1 MLSKQTN
8 LKRPVA
14 YKIGKEVSTSATG
27 IYYWT
32 IGTQQMDI
40 EGNVYIDESIVRES
54 FNADVVNMY
63 AAQGVVVILEGETLE
78 EYLENGFVYIDN
90 GCASTANIRKVKEQ
104 EQLLIEKDK
113 KNAEL
118 EAKIASMQSGFEK
131 VANSPVN
138 PNVTKRPRRTPAQMK
153 QAEEEKARL
162 KGGLNA

>member
-1 MLSKQTN
+1 MSSNQTN

-14 YKIGKEVSTSATG
+14 YKIGKGVPTSATG
-27 IYYWT
+27 IHYWT

-90 GCASTANIRKVKEQ
+90 GGASTANIRKVKEQ
-104 EQLLIEKDK
+104 EQLLLEKER

-118 EAKIASMQSGFEK
+118 EAKIATMQSGLDK
-131 VANSPVN
+131 ISRSPVN
-138 PNVTKRPRRTPAQMK
+138 PDNVAKRTKRTRRTN
-153 QAEEEKARL
+153 L
-162 KGGLNA
+162 INTI